1 MLKGIAGSEGIGIG
15 RVVIIEEH
23 EVVIEDKTI
32 TDVDAEIQR
41 VQSAIEKFV
50 NVTTEMADK
59 MEATVGAKDADIL
72 RGHVMLLRDPT
83 IEEQIVH

>member
-50 NVTTEMADK
+50 NVTIIIK
-59 MEATVGAKDADIL
+59 NWL
-72 RGHVMLLRDPT
+72 
-83 IEEQIVH
+83 

>member
-1 MLKGIAGSEGIGIG
+1 MFKGIAGSEGIGIG

-23 EVVIEDKTI
+23 EAVIEDKTI

-72 RGHVMLLRDPT
+72 RGTSCCFVTRQLRSR
-83 IEEQIVH
+83 